1 MLKKSF
7 KKIIPALLA
16 ALVISTPAVQAESP
30 HEFSANV
37 ATTTDYRFRGISQSN
52 EDFAIQGGFDY
63 GYLPYNFYAGFWAS
77 SIEFGGGASTETNF
91 YGGFTGEV
99 MNGIGWDVGALYYY
113 YPDNDFAVDLD
124 YYEIYGSLSYDFGM
138 ASVTGGLAYSPDYFA
153 ESDTFLYYYG
163 DVSVPLN
170 VWGLSLNGHVGYND
184 IDDEVAF
191 GTPSYTDYSFGV
203 SKDIGAFT
211 FDVSYVDTDLSG
223 PDCFGGPDDI
233 CDSTVIFTVS
243 AGF

>member
-1 MLKKSF
+1 MQKGKTMKKLSS
-7 KKIIPALLA
+7 ALLGSA
-16 ALVISTPAVQAESP
+16 IATTMLLGTPSVQAQSP

-63 GYLPYNFYAGFWAS
+63 SYLPYNC
-77 SIEFGGGASTETNF
+77 IEFGGGASTETNF

-99 MNGIGWDVGALYYY
+99 MNGIGWDVGALYYF

-124 YYEIYGSLSYDFGM
+124 YYEIYGSLSYDFGV

-170 VWGLSLNGHVGYND
+170 VWGLSINGHVGYND

-191 GTPSYTDYSFGV
+191 GTPSYTDYSVGI

-223 PDCFGGPDDI
+223 AECFGGPDDI
-233 CDSTVIFTVS
+233 CDSTAIFTVS